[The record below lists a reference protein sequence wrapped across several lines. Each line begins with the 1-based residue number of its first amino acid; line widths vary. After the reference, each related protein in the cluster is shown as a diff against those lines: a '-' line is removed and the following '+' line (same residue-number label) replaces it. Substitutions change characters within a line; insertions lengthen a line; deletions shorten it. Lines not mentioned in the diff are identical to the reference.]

1 MDHEIKINGT
11 TILEGVSEVR
21 TYNKLIRDKI
31 PEIITM
37 TGKQAKTTTLSDE
50 DYVRELQKKTKE
62 ELQEYLT
69 SENDQEALDELAD
82 LLELI
87 HALAKVHGSSIEAV
101 EEAREAKTAQR
112 GGFDE
117 KVFLKEVE

>member
-1 MDHEIKINGT
+1 MP
-11 TILEGVSEVR
+11 

-37 TGKQAKTTTLSDE
+37 TGKQAKTTILSND
-50 DYVRELQKKTKE
+50 DYVKELQKKTKE

-69 SENDQEALDELAD
+69 SANDQEALDELAD

-87 HALAKVHGSSIEAV
+87 HALAKIHGSSIEEV
-101 EEAREAKTAQR
+101 EKAREAKAIQR

-117 KVFLKEVE
+117 KVFLTEVE